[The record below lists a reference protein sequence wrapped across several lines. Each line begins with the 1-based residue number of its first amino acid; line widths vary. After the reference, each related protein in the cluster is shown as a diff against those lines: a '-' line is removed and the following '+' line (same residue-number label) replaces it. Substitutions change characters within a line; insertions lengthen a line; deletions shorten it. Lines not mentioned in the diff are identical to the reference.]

1 MFADI
6 IIAITFI
13 FSIIFLFFLSL
24 SLLDLATGLWDVA
37 TNYWYFSLLF
47 VIICICYIVGK
58 KELERKNVINLK
70 KELFSGC
77 RHLLSPF
84 AIS

>member
-24 SLLDLATGLWDVA
+24 SLLGLATGLWDVA

-58 KELERKNVINLK
+58 KELERKK
-70 KELFSGC
+70 
-77 RHLLSPF
+77 RYQP
-84 AIS
+84 